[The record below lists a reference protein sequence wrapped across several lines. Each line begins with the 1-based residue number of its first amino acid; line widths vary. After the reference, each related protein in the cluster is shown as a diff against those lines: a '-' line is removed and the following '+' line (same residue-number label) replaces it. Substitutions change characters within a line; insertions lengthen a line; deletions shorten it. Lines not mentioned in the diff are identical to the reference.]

1 VLVVH
6 RAERADH
13 LVGALGDLLLAPLA
27 DVMAA
32 EVISVPTRGVE
43 RWLSQR
49 LSVRLGTRKTGGDG
63 VCANVEFPFP
73 GSLVDTATAAACG
86 VDPERDPWP
95 PERSVWP
102 LLKIVDDNLGE
113 PFLAPLRRHLEAL
126 AGGEGKRLRRYP
138 AVRRL
143 ADLFDRYAIN
153 RPDLLERWAAGE
165 AGWGAGEDD
174 DEAWQAELWRRL
186 RTHVGVPGPAERYR
200 EAATRLAKDGGL
212 VELPARISVFG
223 LTRLP
228 ASYLLVLRALAVERD
243 IHLFLLHPS
252 PALWDKVA
260 GIRPAP
266 PASLL
271 RSEDATAGLVA
282 NPLLRSWGRDSRE
295 MQLVLAAQ
303 GIESDDHGGVEA
315 APATLLGRI
324 QCDIRADR
332 RPGTDAPETRPLLN
346 EHDNSLQVHACHGRQ
361 RQVEVM
367 RDAILHLLASDE
379 TLEPRDVVIMCP
391 DIETVAPLVTA
402 AFGRA
407 QDQGAGPE
415 EGADPPR
422 IRVRLADR
430 SIRQTNPLLAVAA
443 RLLALAAGRAA
454 ASEILDLAA
463 MEPVSRRFGFD
474 DDDLAQFVRWV
485 ADSGIR
491 WAIDGA
497 GRARWHLEA
506 QEANTWR
513 SGLDRLLLGVAMS
526 EDGMPLF
533 GDVLPFDDV
542 SISKVDLVGRITEMI
557 SRLGGALDELDGEQT
572 LERWTAALADATDN
586 LAVSSAREHWQLD
599 ELRALLA
606 DVAEESASEDEAP
619 LLDLAEV
626 TDLLEERLKGRP
638 TRANFRTGDLTV
650 CTLVP
655 MRSVPHRVVGL
666 LGLDDGVFPPQRPRD
681 GDNLLLSA
689 PRVGE
694 RDPRSED
701 RQLLLD
707 AVMAAQ
713 QHLII
718 TYEGRDLRTNQLR
731 PPSVPVAEL
740 LDAVDRTVHTGDAD
754 MTPRQRVIVEHPL
767 KSFDPRNF
775 EPGALGTPEPFGFD
789 PLSLQGARAL
799 AASRQEPA
807 PFLTGALPPL
817 EGSVLSLDALVG
829 FVEHPVR
836 AFLRDRLAL
845 YPGGDADVVKDDIP
859 IDLDALESWQVGD
872 RLLAARL
879 RGLSIELVSHA
890 ERARGI
896 LPPGAL
902 AQAELDRVEPSV
914 EALVG
919 AYDALACAGEPARS
933 LPVHVE
939 LADGRLV
946 TGAVSGVHGDT
957 MVSVG
962 YSRLGAR
969 QRIAAWTRF
978 LALAASMPG
987 RTVIGISVGRGQPRS
1002 NGSPRIMVAELDAL
1016 DPDPAVAALR
1026 ARKLLEVLVDLYDRG
1041 MREPLPLY
1049 CQTSAAWATAAATA
1063 EDPVAAAAG
1072 KWKTAYEAK
1081 VDGEDRDRYH
1091 EVVVGRDAPF
1101 ESLLHEASGADESGA
1116 GWEGGEPSRLG
1127 RLARRLWDPVLGHER
1142 VATR

>member
-1 VLVVH
+1 MLVVH

-13 LVGALGDLLLAPLA
+13 LMDALGDLLLMPLE
-27 DVMAA
+27 DVMAP

-49 LSVRLGTRKTGGDG
+49 LSVRLGTRQAGGDG
-63 VCANVEFPFP
+63 VCANIEFPFP
-73 GSLVDTATAAACG
+73 GSLVETATAVACD
-86 VDPERDPWP
+86 VDPKRNPWP

-102 LLKIVDDNLGE
+102 LLEIVDENLGE
-113 PFLAPLRRHLEAL
+113 PFLAPLRRHLETL

-138 AVRRL
+138 AVRRM

-153 RPDLLERWAAGE
+153 RPDLIEGWAAGH
-165 AGWGAGEDD
+165 AGWGAGGND

-186 RTHVGVPGPAERYR
+186 RARLGVPGPAERFR
-200 EAATRLAKDGGL
+200 EAATRLAEDGGL

-228 ASYLLVLRALAVERD
+228 ASYLLVLRALAVGRD
-243 IHLFLLHPS
+243 VHLFLLHPS

-260 GIRPAP
+260 GTRPTP
-266 PASLL
+266 PSSLL
-271 RSEDATAGLVA
+271 RSDDPTAGLVA

-303 GIESDDHGGVEA
+303 GIESDDHRAVEKE
-315 APATLLGRI
+315 PATLLGLI
-324 QCDIRADR
+324 QHDIRTDR
-332 RPGTDAPETRPLLN
+332 FPGTDAPEDRPLL
-346 EHDNSLQVHACHGRQ
+346 EGCDDSLQVHACHGQQ

-367 RDAILHLLASDE
+367 RDAILHLLAADE
-379 TLEPRDVVIMCP
+379 TLEPREVVIMCP
-391 DIETVAPLVTA
+391 DIETFAPLVSA
-402 AFGRA
+402 AFARA
-407 QDQGAGPE
+407 QDQGDGSNE
-415 EGADPPR
+415 DVDPPR

-463 MEPVSRRFGFD
+463 MEPVSRRFEFD

-491 WAIDGA
+491 WAIDAA
-497 GRARWHLEA
+497 GRARWGLEA

-542 SISKVDLVGRITEMI
+542 SSGKVDLVGRIAEMI
-557 SRLGGALDELDGEQT
+557 DRLGRALNDLGGEQT
-572 LERWTAALADATDN
+572 LERWTAVLADATDS
-586 LAVSSAREHWQLD
+586 LARPAAHEHWQLD
-599 ELRALLA
+599 ELRGLLS
-606 DVAEESASEDEAP
+606 DVAEEGASEGDAP

-626 TDLLEERLKGRP
+626 TDLLEDRLKGRP

-666 LGLDDGVFPPQRPRD
+666 LGLDDGMFPRQSSRD
-681 GDNLLLSA
+681 GDNLLLAA

-694 RDPRSED
+694 RDSRSED

-713 QHLII
+713 EHLII
-718 TYEGRDLRTNQLR
+718 TYEGRDLRTNQPR

-740 LDAVDRTVHTGDAD
+740 LDAVDRTVRTGVAD
-754 MTPRQRVIVEHPL
+754 VVPRQRVVVEHPL

-799 AASRQEPA
+799 AAPRRKPA
-807 PFLTGALPPL
+807 PFLTEALPPL
-817 EGSVLSLDALVG
+817 EGSVVSLDALVR

-845 YPGGDADVVKDDIP
+845 YPGGDADVVKDEIP
-859 IDLDALESWQVGD
+859 IDLDAL
-872 RLLAARL
+872 
-879 RGLSIELVSHA
+879 
-890 ERARGI
+890 
-896 LPPGAL
+896 GAL
-902 AQAELDRVEPSV
+902 AGGRSPPRGPTAGAAHEAGHRCRAGPGHPPSRGVGSGRTRPCGAQRRGTRRRVRG
-914 EALVG
+914 VG
-919 AYDALACAGEPARS
+919 MFRAAGTVPARARRARRRS
-933 LPVHVE
+933 AARGGGLGRPRRR
-939 LADGRLV
+939 DGARRVLEAQR
-946 TGAVSGVHGDT
+946 AVSGSQRGLG
-957 MVSVG
+957 S
-962 YSRLGAR
+962 SRWPR
-969 QRIAAWTRF
+969 
-978 LALAASMPG
+978 P
-987 RTVIGISVGRGQPRS
+987 PRS
-1002 NGSPRIMVAELDAL
+1002 
-1016 DPDPAVAALR
+1016 AA
-1026 ARKLLEVLVDLYDRG
+1026 
-1041 MREPLPLY
+1041 
-1049 CQTSAAWATAAATA
+1049 
-1063 EDPVAAAAG
+1063 
-1072 KWKTAYEAK
+1072 
-1081 VDGEDRDRYH
+1081 
-1091 EVVVGRDAPF
+1091 
-1101 ESLLHEASGADESGA
+1101 
-1116 GWEGGEPSRLG
+1116 
-1127 RLARRLWDPVLGHER
+1127 
-1142 VATR
+1142 